1 MAGWVGG
8 PSRQW
13 GRGGGG
19 GSRTEG
25 SEHTGVCPL
34 EGVANSWVSPWPPR
48 AQLPVGGGRGGD
60 GTKMGKGAGQAG
72 KVLCGGGRSASGP
85 HVHPLS
91 PFH

>member
-34 EGVANSWVSPWPPR
+34 EGVANSWWAPPG
-48 AQLPVGGGRGGD
+48 PPPPPPGGGGGRGGPRNKD
-60 GTKMGKGAGQAG
+60 GQRSWAGRQGAMRGWPVG
-72 KVLCGGGRSASGP
+72 
-85 HVHPLS
+85 
-91 PFH
+91 